1 MLTTRSLVKEQVTGL
16 RFRPLIQTCAPTMV
30 MHLVV
35 LHEELS
41 LGAINVSSIFLANVD
56 GGFDVSLHGSLV
68 NPVAFSAR
76 SHDLVISLTEQQ
88 RVDAIAISGTPGG
101 DGGSLVANVLQDI
114 VAGYGTRG
122 NRFNTSISLQEIPDT
137 TRPSLLSAS
146 INLGTG
152 VLILTASEFIDS
164 TPKTHV
170 DPSLMTLVQDTEVI
184 AGRCEPCWGNSDS
197 V

>member
-1 MLTTRSLVKEQVTGL
+1 M
-16 RFRPLIQTCAPTMV
+16 
-30 MHLVV
+30 
-35 LHEELS
+35 
-41 LGAINVSSIFLANVD
+41 
-56 GGFDVSLHGSLV
+56 
-68 NPVAFSAR
+68 
-76 SHDLVISLTEQQ
+76 
-88 RVDAIAISGTPGG
+88 DAIAISGTPGG

-164 TPKTHV
+164 TRK
-170 DPSLMTLVQDTEVI
+170 LMWI
-184 AGRCEPCWGNSDS
+184 RH
-197 V
+197 